1 MKSTLLL
8 LASCVAFAQNPTFEV
23 ADVHVSK
30 PASGPGGGGILPGG
44 RVELHGLTMLSL
56 IAFAYGVDE
65 DMVVGGPNW
74 LATDRFEI
82 NAKGPKN
89 LTDETAKPL
98 LQALLAE
105 RFKLTLHSEPKP
117 GPAFALTV
125 GKKVLIKEAAGSDDG
140 GCEPKVEQPWITF
153 VCKNLTM
160 AQFAERIH
168 QWAGGYLDHPAIDQ
182 TALKGGYDFTI
193 RWTGRGALAN
203 TPDGLSIFDAV
214 DKELGLKLEAKKLPI
229 PALVIDTVNETP
241 TPNAPGVKENL
252 PVSATEFEVADV
264 KMSRP
269 DEKMNGR
276 ILPSGRIDLEA
287 FPLREAIKF
296 AYDIRDDAGLVAPK
310 WLDSVKFDIHANAG
324 SAVSMDALRTM
335 MKSLLADRFKL
346 TVHSEDQPVPV
357 YVLLAGKKPKLE
369 PSTGAD
375 RAGCKRSVPNNMM
388 LYECKSTT
396 MAQFAEGIHQVAG
409 KGYLGDHPMID
420 GTGLTGTYDF
430 SLTWTPVQA
439 LPAGKGR
446 GPGDAAAPGVASD
459 PGGLTVFEAIDR
471 QLGLKVETQKRP
483 MPVVVIDHINQTPT
497 EN

>member
-8 LASCVAFAQNPTFEV
+8 LVSCVAFAQTPAFEV

-30 PASGPGGGGILPGG
+30 SGARPQGGILPGG
-44 RVELHGLTMLSL
+44 RVELHGFTLLNL
-56 IAFAYGVDE
+56 IAFAYGIDD
-65 DMVVGGPNW
+65 DMVVGGPKW
-74 LATDRFEI
+74 LDTDRFDV

-89 LTDETAKPL
+89 LTDEAAKPL
-98 LQALLAE
+98 LQALLAD

-117 GPAFALTV
+117 APAFALTV
-125 GKKVLIKEAAGSDDG
+125 GKKLLIKEAAGSDDG
-140 GCEPKVEQPWITF
+140 GCEPKVDMPWISF

-160 AQFAERIH
+160 AQFAERVH
-168 QWAGGYLDHPAIDQ
+168 QWAGGYLDHPVVDQ
-182 TALKGGYDFTI
+182 TGLKGGYDFTI
-193 RWTGRGALAN
+193 RWTNRGQLAN

-214 DKELGLKLEAKKLPI
+214 DKELGLKLEAKKLPV
-229 PALVIDTVNETP
+229 PAIVIDSVNQTP

-276 ILPSGRIDLEA
+276 ILPSGRVDLEA
-287 FPLREAIKF
+287 FPLRDAIKF
-296 AYDIRDDAGLVAPK
+296 AYDIQDDSGLVAPK
-310 WLDSVKFDIHANAG
+310 WLETAKFDIHANAG
-324 SAVSMDALRTM
+324 SAVSMEALRTM

-346 TVHSEDQPVPV
+346 TVHKEDQPVPV
-357 YVLLAGKKPKLE
+357 YVLVAGKKPKLE

-396 MAQFAEGIHQVAG
+396 MAQFAEGIHQIAG
-409 KGYLGDHPMID
+409 GYLGDHPMID
-420 GTGLTGTYDF
+420 GTELTGTYDF

-439 LPAGKGR
+439 LKGPGR
-446 GPGDAAAPGVASD
+446 GGAAPADAGVASD
-459 PGGLTVFEAIDR
+459 PGGLTVFEAIER

>member
-1 MKSTLLL
+1 MKSTVLL
-8 LASCVAFAQNPTFEV
+8 LASCVAFAQTPQFEV

-30 PASGPGGGGILPGG
+30 PGSRAQGGLLPGG
-44 RVELHGLTMLSL
+44 RVELHGFTMLNL
-56 IAFAYGVDE
+56 ISFVYGVDE
-65 DMVVGGPNW
+65 DMVVGGPKW
-74 LATDRFEI
+74 LDTDRFDI
-82 NAKGPKN
+82 TAKGPKN
-89 LTDETAKPL
+89 TTEESSKRMV
-98 LQALLAE
+98 QALLAD
-105 RFKLTLHSEPKP
+105 RFKLIMHTEPEP
-117 GPAFALTV
+117 GPAFALTA
-125 GKKVLIKEAAGSDDG
+125 GKKLLIKEAASADDG

-153 VCKNLTM
+153 TCKNLTM
-160 AQFAERIH
+160 TQFADRVH
-168 QWAGGYLDHPAIDQ
+168 QWAGGYLDHPVIDQ
-182 TALKGGYDFTI
+182 TALKGGYDFAI

-229 PALVIDTVNETP
+229 PAMVIDSVNETP
-241 TPNAPGVKENL
+241 TPNAPGVKEDL
-252 PVSATEFEVADV
+252 PISATEFEVADV

-276 ILPSGRIDLEA
+276 VLPSGRVDLEA

-296 AYDIRDDAGLVAPK
+296 AYDIQDDAGLVAPK
-310 WLDSVKFDIHANAG
+310 WLESAKFDIHANAG

-346 TVHSEDQPVPV
+346 TVHKEDQPVPV

-396 MAQFAEGIHQVAG
+396 MAQFVEGIHQVAG
-409 KGYLGDHPMID
+409 GYLGDHPMID
-420 GTGLTGTYDF
+420 GTELTGSYDF

-446 GPGDAAAPGVASD
+446 GPADAAAPGVASD